1 MSAASCEPTRPQP
14 TIRSFKALD
23 YREAPHRPPDDAR
36 RPPWL
41 LLGFGRLRFPFTFM
55 GLMALG
61 IGVWV
66 LVYLAGHRG
75 LDPVAQAIAGATV
88 LISWAFGLYVLI
100 RRVRRGPQH

>member
-1 MSAASCEPTRPQP
+1 MM
-14 TIRSFKALD
+14 SFKALIIG
-23 YREAPHRPPDDAR
+23 RHRLAPELLAAAR
-36 RPPWL
+36 H

-66 LVYLAGHRG
+66 VVYLAGHRG
-75 LDPVAQAIAGATV
+75 LDPAAQAIAGATV
-88 LISWAFGLYVLI
+88 LISWSFGLYVLV